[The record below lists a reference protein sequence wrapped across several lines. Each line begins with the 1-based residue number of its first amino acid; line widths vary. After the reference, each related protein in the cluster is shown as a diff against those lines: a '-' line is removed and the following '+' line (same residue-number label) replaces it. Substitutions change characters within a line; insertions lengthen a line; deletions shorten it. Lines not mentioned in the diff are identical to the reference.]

1 MAGANVQSI
10 EAIRDFRSAMI
21 MFAQQVSDS
30 LEAMKEQVFQA
41 VDWIEN
47 DRHRYW
53 HQQEL
58 SAYDRISETRV
69 AYHSAKMRKETD
81 DFRPALIEEKE
92 AIRAAKD
99 RLAYCQTKLQQV
111 KSVAI
116 KCRHEAEEFQG
127 RMSQLERL
135 IETDVPKVLGLM
147 ERMLVA
153 LEAYAETSVNEADD
167 AGLPE

>member
-1 MAGANVQSI
+1 MTAANVQSI
-10 EAIRDFRSAMI
+10 EAIRDFRAAVI
-21 MFAQQVSDS
+21 VFAQQVNDS
-30 LEAMKEQVFQA
+30 LESMKEQVFHA

-47 DRHRYW
+47 DRPRYW

-58 SAYDRISETRV
+58 TAYDRISETRV

-81 DFRPALIEEKE
+81 DFTPSLVEEKE
-92 AIRAAKD
+92 AIRVAKD
-99 RLAYCQTKLQQV
+99 RLAYCQNKLQEV
-111 KSVAI
+111 KALSI

-135 IETDVPKVLGLM
+135 IETDVPKMVGLM

-153 LEAYAETSVNEADD
+153 LEAYSETSVKESDD
-167 AGLPE
+167 SGLDK